1 MHLSRFNNDSAN
13 GIMKAV
19 VDYFKEH
26 YQNTRI
32 DTYADNVVMQKQMM
46 RNKFKKCG
54 IIYVADGTPRIAYQW
69 TKQKQEK
76 ESKKMERIK
85 LAEFQILNK
94 KEDITILDVR
104 EVDEFQ
110 AGHIEGALNAP
121 LSSLDKGYEQLDAS
135 KRYYVI
141 CQGGMRSERACQFLE
156 TKGFDVVNVEGG
168 MNQWKD

>member
-1 MHLSRFNNDSAN
+1 
-13 GIMKAV
+13 
-19 VDYFKEH
+19 
-26 YQNTRI
+26 
-32 DTYADNVVMQKQMM
+32 
-46 RNKFKKCG
+46 
-54 IIYVADGTPRIAYQW
+54 
-69 TKQKQEK
+69 
-76 ESKKMERIK
+76 MERIK
-85 LAEFQILNK
+85 PADFQVLNQ

-121 LSSLDKGYEQLDAS
+121 LSTLENGYEQLDES

>member
-1 MHLSRFNNDSAN
+1 
-13 GIMKAV
+13 
-19 VDYFKEH
+19 
-26 YQNTRI
+26 
-32 DTYADNVVMQKQMM
+32 
-46 RNKFKKCG
+46 
-54 IIYVADGTPRIAYQW
+54 
-69 TKQKQEK
+69 
-76 ESKKMERIK
+76 MERIK

-121 LSSLDKGYEQLDAS
+121 LSTLDKGYEQLDAS

>member
-1 MHLSRFNNDSAN
+1 
-13 GIMKAV
+13 
-19 VDYFKEH
+19 
-26 YQNTRI
+26 
-32 DTYADNVVMQKQMM
+32 
-46 RNKFKKCG
+46 
-54 IIYVADGTPRIAYQW
+54 
-69 TKQKQEK
+69 
-76 ESKKMERIK
+76 MERIK
-85 LAEFQILNK
+85 PAEFQVLNQ

-121 LSSLDKGYEQLDAS
+121 LSTLDKEYERLDSS

-168 MNQWKD
+168 MNQWKA